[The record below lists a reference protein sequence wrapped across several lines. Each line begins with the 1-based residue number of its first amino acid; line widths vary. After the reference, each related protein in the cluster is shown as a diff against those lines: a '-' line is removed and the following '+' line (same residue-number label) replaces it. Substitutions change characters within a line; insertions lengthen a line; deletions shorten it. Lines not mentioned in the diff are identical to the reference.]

1 MIRKNK
7 ICRKAQYNER
17 DTVRAGVHKTV
28 MPQKAIFAHLV
39 QAFLLEIQQVFLVVK
54 ACKSAQISSF

>member
-1 MIRKNK
+1 MKNGVA
-7 ICRKAQYNER
+7 R
-17 DTVRAGVHKTV
+17 RAGIHKTV